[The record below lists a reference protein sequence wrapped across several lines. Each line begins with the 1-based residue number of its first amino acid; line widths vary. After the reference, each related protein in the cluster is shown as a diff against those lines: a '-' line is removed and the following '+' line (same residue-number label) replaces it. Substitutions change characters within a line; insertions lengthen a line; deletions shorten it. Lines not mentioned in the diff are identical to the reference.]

1 MSMFDMDQFMA
12 DREASFRRRPL
23 CEEERDAYWGGVTA
37 DEVEDDEDDES

>member
-23 CEEERDAYWGGVTA
+23 CQEERDVYHSG
-37 DEVEDDEDDES
+37 DPDPEEDEDES